1 MTCNHRGQRLLEL
14 CVDNNLVDT
23 HSWTPQRNK
32 ATWKHP
38 RFKTEHLIDHFFVA
52 RAHGRNVQRTLTLN
66 TELIQE
72 YQLHDWTE
80 YTDHKPI
87 ELRIKLAPPL
97 SYKRQ
102 HEHAPRLATHK
113 GRGNTQEAREL
124 RAQYHDCLQ
133 AMLDHCEENLSWEDI
148 RRLTTEAATQVFGC
162 TTRPHP
168 RPWLTGHEAEIKE
181 WSDNISGI
189 KRRFENAKDLCDS
202 NHHTEEDVGT
212 RDRLARELR
221 TAKRQKVNTLK
232 RWEQH
237 YWHNVG
243 REAEIAERGQ
253 LCTLQNHEQ
262 AQTQRDN

>member
-1 MTCNHRGQRLLEL
+1 M
-14 CVDNNLVDT
+14 
-23 HSWTPQRNK
+23 PP
-32 ATWKHP
+32 AP
-38 RFKTEHLIDHFFVA
+38 
-52 RAHGRNVQRTLTLN
+52 
-66 TELIQE
+66 
-72 YQLHDWTE
+72 LHT
-80 YTDHKPI
+80 
-87 ELRIKLAPPL
+87 
-97 SYKRQ
+97 
-102 HEHAPRLATHK
+102 

-133 AMLDHCEENLSWEDI
+133 PMLDHCEENLSWEDI
-148 RRLTTEAATQVFGC
+148 RRLTTEAATQVFGFA
-162 TTRPHP
+162 TRPHP

-202 NHHTEEDVGT
+202 NHHTEEDVET
-212 RDRLARELR
+212 KDRLARELR

-237 YWHNVG
+237 YWHNAG